1 MQSSEASDYLALFKE
16 AGFDVLR
23 MEILLDKDA
32 LESMRDGFMVDGR
45 FRGYGIDDLC
55 VIQLRVAIKAR
66 GTVAEI

>member
-1 MQSSEASDYLALFKE
+1 M
-16 AGFDVLR
+16 LR